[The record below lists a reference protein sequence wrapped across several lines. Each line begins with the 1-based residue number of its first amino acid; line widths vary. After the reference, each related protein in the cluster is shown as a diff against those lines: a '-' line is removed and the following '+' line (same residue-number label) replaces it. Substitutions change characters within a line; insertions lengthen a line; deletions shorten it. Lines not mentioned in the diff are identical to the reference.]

1 MDPRIRGVFAA
12 TMTLLFYY
20 SLCRLPRTAS
30 RLVAAAQ
37 AVPWANLWLGNLRE
51 FHTMP
56 TYSRPIAREDW
67 LSQSRF
73 GVET

>member
-12 TMTLLFYY
+12 TMTLLFFV
-20 SLCRLPRTAS
+20 S
-30 RLVAAAQ
+30 AAAHGFSIGGGPQ

-73 GVET
+73 GVGT